1 MVREHSKE
9 NAPDVHRIEILSN
22 LSMTL
27 DRLAGFFLLLSGVT
41 LIVALLPTLL
51 GYWPIMA
58 IAVIHLLIV
67 GWCFRLAW
75 RGNWAR
81 QDIEVD
87 PREIRVRLTTARER
101 QTVRW
106 PVDWVRVRQYRSGG
120 EIKLYLGLHD
130 RRLEIGRFVPEAE
143 RLEAARLIAR
153 ALEHHSAWREPQINM
168 KQ

>member
-1 MVREHSKE
+1 MVREHSSE
-9 NAPDVHRIEILSN
+9 NAPDVLRIEVLSN
-22 LSMTL
+22 LSITL

-58 IAVIHLLIV
+58 IAVIHLMIV

-75 RGNWAR
+75 LGNWAR

-87 PREIRVRLTTARER
+87 SREIRVCLTTSRER
-101 QTVRW
+101 QSVCW
-106 PVDWVRVRQYRSGG
+106 PVEWVCVRHCRSRG
-120 EIKLYLGLHD
+120 EMKLYLCLHD

-143 RLEAARLIAR
+143 RLEAGRLIAR
-153 ALEHHSAWREPQINM
+153 ALEPYSAWREPQIN
-168 KQ
+168 

>member
-1 MVREHSKE
+1 MVREHS
-9 NAPDVHRIEILSN
+9 NQNTPDVRRIEVLSN
-22 LSMTL
+22 LSITL

-41 LIVALLPTLL
+41 LTVALLPTLL

-87 PREIRVRLTTARER
+87 AREIRVSMITSRER
-101 QTVRW
+101 RSVRW
-106 PVDWVRVRQYRSGG
+106 PVDWVRVRQRRSGG
-120 EIKLYLGLHD
+120 EMKLYLTLHD
-130 RRLEIGRFVPEAE
+130 DRLEIGRFVPETE
-143 RLEAARLIAR
+143 RLEAAKLIAR
-153 ALEHHSAWREPQINM
+153 ALEPHSAWREPQIN
-168 KQ
+168 